1 MSGVA
6 GATVLASTI
15 TKWIK
20 DGSGPWLYV
29 LAFVLTFA
37 ETGSLLFFIPGE
49 FTLIIAGIA
58 AGAGGINVVVL
69 LLIGCAAAVLGDALG
84 FWIGRRF
91 GKRLQ
96 TSSLGRRFGAEN
108 WVKAE
113 VLIRRRRGLIVLV
126 GRWIG
131 FLRAI
136 MPATAG
142 MTGMRYR
149 KDFLRYDV
157 AGAVSWASVCVLLG
171 YWLGDRA
178 EQVVQKIGWF
188 GLGGAAVAIGYVL
201 VKRHAGAKKP
211 V

>member
-1 MSGVA
+1 M
-6 GATVLASTI
+6 LASTI
-15 TKWIK
+15 TNWIK
-20 DGSGPWLYV
+20 DASGPWLYV
-29 LAFVLTFA
+29 LAFILTFA

-49 FTLIIAGIA
+49 FTLIIAGVA
-58 AGAGGINVVVL
+58 AGAGGINVLVL
-69 LLIGCAAAVLGDALG
+69 LVIGCIGAIVGDACG

-96 TSSLGRRFGAEN
+96 TSSLGRRLGAQN
-108 WVKAE
+108 WAKAE
-113 VLIRRRRGLIVLV
+113 DLIRRRRGLIVLV

-142 MTGMRYR
+142 MTGMQYR
-149 KDFLRYDV
+149 KEFLHYDV

-178 EQVVQKIGWF
+178 EQIVHKIGWVA
-188 GLGGAAVAIGYVL
+188 LIGAVVAVGYVF
-201 VKRHAGAKKP
+201 VKRRSGPKKP
-211 V
+211 SR